1 MKAPLALRILVGA
14 RPPMFLK
21 GCCFVRAITGSE
33 YCLLEERIRPPELG
47 SLSRAQLSKG
57 NAIDSKHQEDFYNP
71 FILTQIESHAR
82 KDFHLDDTI
91 IICMFKTCFFITIQH
106 LHCFKVRPPSP
117 AEKKVKTLDR
127 NRWAPMYMQCT
138 HTTHTCS
145 LLPDDRR

>member
-1 MKAPLALRILVGA
+1 
-14 RPPMFLK
+14 MFLK

-33 YCLLEERIRPPELG
+33 YCLFEERIRPPELG

-82 KDFHLDDTI
+82 KDFLLDDTI

-117 AEKKVKTLDR
+117 AEKNVKTLDR
-127 NRWAPMYMQCT
+127 NRWAPMYMQ
-138 HTTHTCS
+138 
-145 LLPDDRR
+145 

>member
-1 MKAPLALRILVGA
+1 
-14 RPPMFLK
+14 MFLK

-33 YCLLEERIRPPELG
+33 YCLFEERIRPPELG

-82 KDFHLDDTI
+82 KDFLLDDTI

-117 AEKKVKTLDR
+117 AENKVKTLDR
-127 NRWAPMYMQCT
+127 SRWPPMYMQWRARQLRSARILEV
-138 HTTHTCS
+138 HV
-145 LLPDDRR
+145 LVAAQKPKGDGERRNS